1 MGTRERAKTSW
12 QLTAHNCERDLAS
25 LAGEETIFGGFAAEK
40 LERLQAELEPLSRR
54 YDVVMANPPY
64 MGSSNM
70 NSWLSGWTKKR
81 YKEVHKDLCTCF
93 IKRGFSLSD
102 DRGYEALI
110 TSDTCMYISSFEK
123 MRKEIIEQTSIVC
136 FIDTRGTNAHP
147 DVFDANAGWVL
158 WNHPGANIK
167 GSYFKLNHPIPEK
180 SQRLLEAL
188 ADPDCG
194 WFYRASSAAFETV
207 PGNPIAYWASD
218 GVRRTFVNGIALE
231 KVSSPRQGL
240 ATGENERFLREWWEV
255 SQVKSE
261 YDCYSLDDLRNRRG
275 KWIPYNKG
283 GEYRKWYGNNDYVIA
298 FDKDSYDVL
307 ANQGNHLPSRQLYF
321 RPSIT
326 WSKISS
332 GVIAFR
338 FKPQGG
344 AFDVAGTSIFGDKST
359 LEYLQG
365 LCNSSLIMQ
374 IAALLSPTL
383 NFEVGQIASYPVI
396 MSDRAEG
403 DVCNNV
409 ESARYLSKIDYDS
422 FETSWDFEKHPLI

>member
-1 MGTRERAKTSW
+1 MSRA
-12 QLTAHNCERDLAS
+12 
-25 LAGEETIFGGFAAEK
+25 
-40 LERLQAELEPLSRR
+40 
-54 YDVVMANPPY
+54 
-64 MGSSNM
+64 
-70 NSWLSGWTKKR
+70 
-81 YKEVHKDLCTCF
+81 
-93 IKRGFSLSD
+93 
-102 DRGYEALI
+102 
-110 TSDTCMYISSFEK
+110 
-123 MRKEIIEQTSIVC
+123 
-136 FIDTRGTNAHP
+136 
-147 DVFDANAGWVL
+147 
-158 WNHPGANIK
+158 
-167 GSYFKLNHPIPEK
+167 
-180 SQRLLEAL
+180 LEAL
-188 ADPDCG
+188 ANPDCG

-207 PGNPIAYWASD
+207 PGNPIAYWASN
-218 GVRRTFVNGIALE
+218 GVRRTFVNGIPLE

>member
-1 MGTRERAKTSW
+1 M
-12 QLTAHNCERDLAS
+12 
-25 LAGEETIFGGFAAEK
+25 
-40 LERLQAELEPLSRR
+40 
-54 YDVVMANPPY
+54 VVANPPY
-64 MGSSNM
+64 MGSSSLGKWM
-70 NSWLSGWTKKR
+70 GAWVKKHYPEAYR
-81 YKEVHKDLCTCF
+81 DLCTSF
-93 IKRGFSLSD
+93 IDQGFGMSSD
-102 DRGYEALI
+102 NGYSAMVTMQSWMFLG
-110 TSDTCMYISSFEK
+110 SFEK
-123 MRKEIIEQTSIVC
+123 LRGKILRNHSISSMAHLG
-136 FIDTRGTNAHP
+136 TRAFGAIGGEVVSTTATVFTNAKCEVKGAYFRLV
-147 DVFDANAGWVL
+147 DMGSEEEKQAG
-158 WNHPGANIK
+158 
-167 GSYFKLNHPIPEK
+167 
-180 SQRLLEAL
+180 LLEAL
-188 ADPDCG
+188 ANPDCG

-218 GVRRTFVNGIALE
+218 GVRRTFVNGIPLE

-344 AFDVAGTSIFGDKST
+344 AFDVAGTSIFGDKLT

>member
-1 MGTRERAKTSW
+1 
-12 QLTAHNCERDLAS
+12 
-25 LAGEETIFGGFAAEK
+25 
-40 LERLQAELEPLSRR
+40 
-54 YDVVMANPPY
+54 
-64 MGSSNM
+64 M
-70 NSWLSGWTKKR
+70 NGWLSGWVKERFPDSKR
-81 YKEVHKDLCTCF
+81 DLCTCF
-93 IKRGFSLSD
+93 IERGFGMLTKY
-102 DRGYEALI
+102 GYSAMVTMESWMFL
-110 TSDTCMYISSFEK
+110 SSFER
-123 MRKEIIEQTSIVC
+123 MRKNILHNHCIATMVYMNHMVMRIAFNTC
-136 FIDTRGTNAHP
+136 ATIF
-147 DVFDANAGWVL
+147 AN
-158 WNHPGANIK
+158 HHSDSPGLYTKVEYQDLTEDGIPFEFPVKKHGPKHEK
-167 GSYFKLNHPIPEK
+167 GA
-180 SQRLLEAL
+180 LEAL

-207 PGNPIAYWASD
+207 PGNPIAYWASN
-218 GVRRTFVNGIALE
+218 GVRRTFVNGIPLE

>member
-1 MGTRERAKTSW
+1 
-12 QLTAHNCERDLAS
+12 
-25 LAGEETIFGGFAAEK
+25 
-40 LERLQAELEPLSRR
+40 
-54 YDVVMANPPY
+54 
-64 MGSSNM
+64 M
-70 NSWLSGWTKKR
+70 NGWLSGWVKERFPDSKR
-81 YKEVHKDLCTCF
+81 DLCTCF
-93 IKRGFSLSD
+93 IERGFGMLTKY
-102 DRGYEALI
+102 GYSAMVTMESWMFL
-110 TSDTCMYISSFEK
+110 SSFER
-123 MRKEIIEQTSIVC
+123 MRKNILHNHCIATMVYMNHMVMRIAFNTC
-136 FIDTRGTNAHP
+136 ATIF
-147 DVFDANAGWVL
+147 AN
-158 WNHPGANIK
+158 HHSDSPGLYTKVEYQDLTEDGIPFEFPVKKHGPKHEK
-167 GSYFKLNHPIPEK
+167 GA
-180 SQRLLEAL
+180 LEAL
-188 ADPDCG
+188 VDPDCG

-207 PGNPIAYWASD
+207 PGNPIAYWASN
-218 GVRRTFVNGIALE
+218 GVRRTFVNGIPLE

-422 FETSWDFEKHPLI
+422 FEISWDFEKHPLI

>member
-1 MGTRERAKTSW
+1 MR
-12 QLTAHNCERDLAS
+12 
-25 LAGEETIFGGFAAEK
+25 
-40 LERLQAELEPLSRR
+40 
-54 YDVVMANPPY
+54 
-64 MGSSNM
+64 
-70 NSWLSGWTKKR
+70 
-81 YKEVHKDLCTCF
+81 
-93 IKRGFSLSD
+93 LSD
-102 DRGYEALI
+102 
-110 TSDTCMYISSFEK
+110 F
-123 MRKEIIEQTSIVC
+123 V
-136 FIDTRGTNAHP
+136 
-147 DVFDANAGWVL
+147 
-158 WNHPGANIK
+158 GADQQA
-167 GSYFKLNHPIPEK
+167 P
-180 SQRLLEAL
+180 RALEAL

-207 PGNPIAYWASD
+207 PGNPIAYWASN
-218 GVRRTFVNGIALE
+218 GVRRTFVNGIPLE

-307 ANQGNHLPSRQLYF
+307 ANQGNHLPSRHLYF